1 MPLVDRGLRGRVDHP
16 PPSLLYS
23 VKRLELAVRAGLDD
37 VLRASGV
44 TTLQYTALTVLERS
58 GEVSAARLARD
69 SFVTPQ
75 SMADMLRTLEERG
88 LIRRE
93 TNPRNRRESLVQLT
107 AAGSRLLARFAGP
120 VADLERRMT
129 GSLTAAELDQVQASL
144 REMWRALLPAR

>member
-1 MPLVDRGLRGRVDHP
+1 M
-16 PPSLLYS
+16 LYS